1 MPPSPDVFISK
12 CVCKYG
18 GQNLTDP
25 KAILKKYKKF
35 LNSHKK
41 SPFRYIPSSDVSHRP
56 LPCPPVHNF
65 TYLYKEII
73 IPAHMSALL

>member
-25 KAILKKYKKF
+25 KAILKNIKIF
-35 LNSHKK
+35 LYSY
-41 SPFRYIPSSDVSHRP
+41 SI
-56 LPCPPVHNF
+56 LI
-65 TYLYKEII
+65 L
-73 IPAHMSALL
+73 

>member
-25 KAILKKYKKF
+25 KAILKKYKNF
-35 LNSHKK
+35 
-41 SPFRYIPSSDVSHRP
+41 P
-56 LPCPPVHNF
+56 LQLFNF
-65 TYLYKEII
+65 NTII
-73 IPAHMSALL
+73 QGIIK

>member
-18 GQNLTDP
+18 AQNLTDP

-35 LNSHKK
+35 S
-41 SPFRYIPSSDVSHRP
+41 
-56 LPCPPVHNF
+56 F
-65 TYLYKEII
+65 TVIQF
-73 IPAHMSALL
+73 

>member
-25 KAILKKYKKF
+25 KAILKNIKNF
-35 LNSHKK
+35 PLQLFNFNTIIQGIINSKEACHHAEHKNDC
-41 SPFRYIPSSDVSHRP
+41 R
-56 LPCPPVHNF
+56 NF
-65 TYLYKEII
+65 HDRHL
-73 IPAHMSALL
+73 

>member
-25 KAILKKYKKF
+25 KAILKKYANLKK
-35 LNSHKK
+35 
-41 SPFRYIPSSDVSHRP
+41 
-56 LPCPPVHNF
+56 
-65 TYLYKEII
+65 
-73 IPAHMSALL
+73 